1 MHAYVINLRNRSDR
15 WDSVLAQSNKL
26 QLPIV
31 RVDAVEMKTLVGQEL
46 YVADGVAATWQ
57 SHQLAMSIFLESG
70 EEYGVILED
79 DFLVT
84 EKWST
89 ESLELAVK
97 TVPDFFQLGYLIT
110 SPLDRI
116 EFVLNNCFDRTLKIL
131 NLICSRSKIVRKHL
145 GSRLLIREQTGLP
158 WHIIPN
164 DIRAGGQA
172 YLVSRKFALASRFMN
187 SPSFTSADG
196 VFISLG
202 DVRTFR
208 MFRFRKSLINQTNS
222 ITSVQQRY
230 L

>member
-1 MHAYVINLRNRSDR
+1 
-15 WDSVLAQSNKL
+15 
-26 QLPIV
+26 
-31 RVDAVEMKTLVGQEL
+31 MKTLAGQEL

-79 DFLVT
+79 DFFVT
-84 EKWST
+84 KKWSP
-89 ESLELAVK
+89 ESLELATK
-97 TVPDFFQLGYLIT
+97 TSPDFFQLGYLIT
-110 SPLDRI
+110 SPLDQI
-116 EFVLNNCFDRTLKIL
+116 EFFLNNVFDRTLKIL
-131 NLICSRSKIVRKHL
+131 NWVCARSKVVRNQL
-145 GSRLLIREQTGLP
+145 GGRLLIREQSGLP
-158 WHIIPN
+158 WRVIPN

-187 SPSFTSADG
+187 NPSFISADG
-196 VFISLG
+196 VFIALG

>member
-1 MHAYVINLRNRSDR
+1 
-15 WDSVLAQSNKL
+15 LAQSSKL

-31 RVDAVEMKTLVGQEL
+31 RIDAVEMKTLAGQEL

-79 DFLVT
+79 DFQIT
-84 EKWST
+84 KYWSLQT
-89 ESLELAVK
+89 LGLAVQ
-97 TVPDFFQLGYLIT
+97 VDPDFFQLGYLIT

-116 EFVLNNCFDRTLKIL
+116 EFFLYNSFDRTLKIL
-131 NLICSRSKIVRKHL
+131 NWICSRSKIVRNQL
-145 GSRLLIREQTGLP
+145 GSRLLIREQAGLP
-158 WHIIPN
+158 WRVIPN

>member
-1 MHAYVINLRNRSDR
+1 MHAYIINLRNRPDR
-15 WDSVLAQSNKL
+15 WDSVLAQSSKL

-31 RVDAVEMKTLVGQEL
+31 RIDAVEMKTLAGQEL

-79 DFLVT
+79 DFQIT
-84 EKWST
+84 KYWSLQT
-89 ESLELAVK
+89 LGLAVQ
-97 TVPDFFQLGYLIT
+97 VDPDFFQLGYLIT

-116 EFVLNNCFDRTLKIL
+116 EFFLYNSFDRTLKIL
-131 NLICSRSKIVRKHL
+131 NWICSRSKIVRNQL
-145 GSRLLIREQTGLP
+145 GSRLLIREQAGLP
-158 WHIIPN
+158 WRVIPN